1 MRIIK
6 PIEITESI
14 LVSSSVPEDDYAAWS
29 AATAYAV
36 GDRCIRAHRIYEAL
50 IASTNV
56 DPATDASDP
65 PKWLDL
71 GATNRWRMF
80 DDKVGSLT
88 EQTGSIAVT
97 LAPGTVINSLALFN
111 LRGRTATAVMTDPLE
126 GEVYRRE
133 VSLVDAGVSDWYEWF
148 FAPIGRRT
156 DIVLLDLP
164 AYGTAELSVTID
176 NVSDMAAC
184 GHLVTGSQAEIGVAL
199 YGTGVGITDYS
210 RKETDEFGNSIVIE
224 RAFSKRAEFD
234 VIVDTVR
241 VGLVQ
246 RLLAS
251 IRARPAVWI
260 GEASYEATVLFG
272 FFKDFSISISGPQVS
287 DATITVEGLT

>member
-1 MRIIK
+1 MKIIK
-6 PIEITESI
+6 PIDITGALLI
-14 LVSSSVPEDDYAAWS
+14 SSSVPENDYAAWS

-36 GDRCIRAHRIYEAL
+36 GGRVVRAHRIYEAL
-50 IASTNV
+50 IANTGV
-56 DPATDASDP
+56 DPATNASNP

-80 DDKVGSLT
+80 DDRVGSLT
-88 EQTGSIAVT
+88 ERVGSIAVT
-97 LAPGTVINSLALFN
+97 LQPGAVINSLALFN
-111 LRGRTATAVMTDPLE
+111 LRGRSATVVMTDPLE

-133 VSLVDAGVSDWYEWF
+133 VSLVDAGVGDWYEWF

-176 NVSDMAAC
+176 NAADTAAC
-184 GHLVTGSQAEIGVAL
+184 GHLVTGSQSEIGVAL
-199 YGTGVGITDYS
+199 YGTGVGIADYS
-210 RKETDEFGNSIVIE
+210 RKEIDEFGQSVVIE

-234 VIVDTVR
+234 VVVDTAR

-246 RLLAS
+246 RLLATN
-251 IRARPAVWI
+251 RARPVVWI

-272 FFKDFSISISGPQVS
+272 FFKDFSISISGPEVS